1 MSPGLKTSGFLSPL
15 LALSI
20 CFALL
25 PSLLCFTSELSMI
38 LCGIV
43 DEPGKQGAQ
52 FRNSSAS
59 EPLLSGLCSQL
70 RVWHTDAIPARV
82 PSEVAMAAFT
92 LLTACSASP
101 FD

>member
-1 MSPGLKTSGFLSPL
+1 MLGFLSPL

-25 PSLLCFTSELSMI
+25 PSLLCFVSELSII

-43 DEPGKQGAQ
+43 GKPGYRGEQ
-52 FRNSSAS
+52 FRNNSAG
-59 EPLLSGLCSQL
+59 EPLLLGRCSQL
-70 RVWHTDAIPARV
+70 MVWHTDAIPPGV
-82 PSEVAMAAFT
+82 PLECAMAAFI

>member
-43 DEPGKQGAQ
+43 GKPGYRGAW
-52 FRNSSAS
+52 FRNNSDG

-70 RVWHTDAIPARV
+70 RVWYTDAIPARV
-82 PSEVAMAAFT
+82 PSEGAMAAFT